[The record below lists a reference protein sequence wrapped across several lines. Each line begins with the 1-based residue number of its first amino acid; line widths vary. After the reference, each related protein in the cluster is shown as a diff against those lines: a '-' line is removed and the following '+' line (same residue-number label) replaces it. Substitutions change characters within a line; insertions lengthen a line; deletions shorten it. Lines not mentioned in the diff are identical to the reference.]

1 MSEFRDLGVT
11 TDQHLCWNLHNDKVV
26 AKANRMLGLIK
37 RTCRYFDDHKT
48 LRTLYC
54 ALVRSNLEYCCLI
67 WSPYTT
73 KGIEKLERVQRRATK
88 FILKT
93 EDTYACRLNKLNLLS
108 LEKRRLLADVT
119 FLYKALNGII
129 DINVE
134 PYVDF
139 YKETDRYS
147 FRHSDKL
154 TLKMRYAR
162 TNVLKFSFFHRVVG
176 TWNSLPLSIRE
187 ATSVNSFKALVKKFF
202 MDQHNL

>member
-1 MSEFRDLGVT
+1 
-11 TDQHLCWNLHNDKVV
+11 
-26 AKANRMLGLIK
+26 MLGLIK
-37 RTCRYFDDHKT
+37 RTCRDSDDHKT

-119 FLYKALNGII
+119 FYIKLLINEII

-162 TNVLKFSFFHRVVG
+162 INEC
-176 TWNSLPLSIRE
+176 P
-187 ATSVNSFKALVKKFF
+187 
-202 MDQHNL
+202 